1 MPGKPGF
8 DPTEDLETRRD
19 PFHPILNASGF
30 VIQNPANAS
39 IRLQMS
45 VCILGTSRLGR
56 SAVGYQPFIV
66 GVDKLGQDTI
76 Y

>member
-8 DPTEDLETRRD
+8 DPTEDLETRRN
-19 PFHPILNASGF
+19 PFQPTLNASGF
-30 VIQNPANAS
+30 VIQSPASAS

-56 SAVGYQPFIV
+56 CAVGYQPFII
-66 GVDKLGQDTI
+66 GVDKIGEGTI